1 MRTATQKITGPLN
14 IQGLERAQKVVDL
27 SFSCLM
33 RIEKLG
39 MVPKILSCLN
49 ISKPQ
54 ANTIGPYLVYSLDY
68 HNVSPGLRLLDCQ
81 VFQWENQRARDKRFP
96 KTKKGTIINNSA
108 VAYIGEVLTR
118 KPELL

>member
-54 ANTIGPYLVYSLDY
+54 ANTIGHTLFTHWIIIMYLQDYDFWTVRCSNGKTNVLGIRDSLK
-68 HNVSPGLRLLDCQ
+68 Q
-81 VFQWENQRARDKRFP
+81 KREP
-96 KTKKGTIINNSA
+96 
-108 VAYIGEVLTR
+108 L
-118 KPELL
+118 